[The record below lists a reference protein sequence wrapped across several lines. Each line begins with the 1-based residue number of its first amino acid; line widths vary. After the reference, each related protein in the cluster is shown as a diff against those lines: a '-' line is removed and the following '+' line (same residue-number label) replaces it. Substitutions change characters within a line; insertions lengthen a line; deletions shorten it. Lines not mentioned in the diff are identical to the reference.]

1 MQPTNDREEDMRI
14 LSSGDVHVSH
24 QSPQQQPTPQGSGIG
39 KVLAGAALGASLL
52 GIPGAG
58 IAGYLLNQLQQR
70 PQQQTTQQPQPTGE
84 TVDLGLKKI
93 EDLEL

>member
-24 QSPQQQPTPQGSGIG
+24 QSPIAHQPQSSGLG
-39 KVLAGAALGASLL
+39 KAVAGAVIGASLL

-58 IAGYLLNQLQQR
+58 VAGYLVSQMNQQKTE
-70 PQQQTTQQPQPTGE
+70 PASVPSVINDGE
-84 TVDLGLKKI
+84 TVELGLKKL